1 MMAKRQLPPER
12 DVQSGKFEAG
22 TAARPAKSSSG
33 RLIARSVKTGKF
45 TRSEI
50 KKAIK
55 AVLSERT
62 TGCQTA

>member
-1 MMAKRQLPPER
+1 MAKMQRSSER
-12 DVQSGKFEAG
+12 DVQTGRYEAG
-22 TAARPAKSSSG
+22 TAARPTKSSSG
-33 RLIARSVKTGKF
+33 RSIARSVKTGKF

-55 AVLSERT
+55 AVISERT